1 MSLDLFRC
9 SALPRRPGPVNAVS
23 NRTVRINEL
32 IHRELNDILR
42 KQYQH
47 EAVAITVTEVRI
59 ATDLRDGKV
68 FVAILAND
76 DDEIIRQMAWLRR
89 KARDIREELAR
100 RITLKF
106 LPKLSYAID
115 ETTPRSARVLQM
127 LDDMVR
133 ANPSLAEPP
142 APAVPVPQPTP
153 PAS

>member
-1 MSLDLFRC
+1 M
-9 SALPRRPGPVNAVS
+9 S

-42 KQYQH
+42 RHYQA

-68 FVAILAND
+68 FVAIIG
-76 DDEIIRQMAWLRR
+76 DDELIIRRMAWLRR
-89 KARDIREELAR
+89 QARDIREELAR

-106 LPKLSYAID
+106 LPKLTYSID
-115 ETTPRSARVLQM
+115 ETTPRSAKVLQM
-127 LDDMVR
+127 LDDMVK

-142 APAVPVPQPTP
+142 AAPAVSPTP
-153 PAS
+153 PPPAP

>member
-1 MSLDLFRC
+1 
-9 SALPRRPGPVNAVS
+9 VS

-42 KQYQH
+42 KHYQH
-47 EAVAITVTEVRI
+47 DAVAITVTEVRI
-59 ATDLRDGKV
+59 STDLRDGKV

-89 KARDIREELAR
+89 TARDIREELAR

-142 APAVPVPQPTP
+142 APAIAEPPSTP
-153 PAS
+153 PSAS

>member
-1 MSLDLFRC
+1 MARKRARVTSRA
-9 SALPRRPGPVNAVS
+9 STRREMQA
-23 NRTVRINEL
+23 E
-32 IHRELNDILR
+32 
-42 KQYQH
+42 
-47 EAVAITVTEVRI
+47 
-59 ATDLRDGKV
+59 
-68 FVAILAND
+68 
-76 DDEIIRQMAWLRR
+76 MLRR

-142 APAVPVPQPTP
+142 APAVPAPQPTP